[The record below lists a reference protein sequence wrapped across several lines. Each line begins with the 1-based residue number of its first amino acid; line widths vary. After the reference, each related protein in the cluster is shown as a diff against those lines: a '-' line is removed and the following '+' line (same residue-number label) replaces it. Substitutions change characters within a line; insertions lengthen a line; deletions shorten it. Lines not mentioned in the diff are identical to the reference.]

1 MSTTKEKKNWGKYIA
16 STLDLKTYTGGYTD
30 EIWPCEVWIGETS
43 QHEGCYYV
51 VDDIKGETKRDD
63 DDWWERMQKDH
74 DYFFIYRIVELTKNN
89 YKLPTEDGYEP
100 YNEEMDHEIKRL
112 KAYMIH
118 LWRERGNSRLKY
130 EHKKMFIHGY
140 TKQHA
145 IDQYFEKL
153 DPEDIK
159 YLDTL
164 QIVGLVKALTVWKTP
179 ELKQKYLDAEAA
191 RSTGTSAAS

>member
-1 MSTTKEKKNWGKYIA
+1 MSTTKEKREWGKYIA
-16 STLDLKTYTGGYTD
+16 SVLDLKTYTGGPTD
-30 EIWPCEVWIGETS
+30 EIWSHEYWIGETS
-43 QHEGCYYV
+43 QHEGCYYLV
-51 VDDIKGETKRDD
+51 EHIKGETERNDN

-89 YKLPTEDGYEP
+89 YKLPTEEGYEP

-112 KAYMIH
+112 KAYRIH
-118 LWRERGNSRLKY
+118 LWRNHY
-130 EHKKMFIHGY
+130 EYKKMYIHGY

-145 IDQYFEKL
+145 VDQYFEKL

-164 QIVGLVKALTVWKTP
+164 EIVGLIKALTVWKTP

-191 RSTGTSAAS
+191 RSTGSSSEAAS